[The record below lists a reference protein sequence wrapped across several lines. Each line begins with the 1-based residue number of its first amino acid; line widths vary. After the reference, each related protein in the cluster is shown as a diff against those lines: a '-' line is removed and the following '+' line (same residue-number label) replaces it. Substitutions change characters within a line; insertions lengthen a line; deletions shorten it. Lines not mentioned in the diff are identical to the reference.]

1 MWGDPQG
8 KKHFRSERKRGIYLA
23 QATAQPQYITS
34 FCQIQHYVSWSLMPQ
49 NSQEDKMFLKSKA
62 GHSFTNEK
70 KLLQCIITGLEL
82 PLASL
87 LQAIQHQLLQ
97 NKPKHIMWW

>member
-1 MWGDPQG
+1 MSQNGQKAGYPFLRSLDPVFIGLLELKSADFCHGD
-8 KKHFRSERKRGIYLA
+8 IVAILA

-34 FCQIQHYVSWSLMPQ
+34 FCQIQHNVSWSLMPQ

-70 KLLQCIITGLEL
+70 NCFN
-82 PLASL
+82 A
-87 LQAIQHQLLQ
+87 
-97 NKPKHIMWW
+97 